1 MFIVT
6 GGIGIIWSLIWFK
19 VYQPPRLTKS
29 ISKAELDYI
38 RDGGGGGWR
47 CAGEERGASTVIE
60 SGLEAGFH
68 RKLVGVY
75 LGQFAVTSTLWFFLT
90 GFRTT

>member
-29 ISKAELDYI
+29 ITKAELDYI
-38 RDGGGGGWR
+38 RDGGGLVDGD
-47 CAGEERGASTVIE
+47 APVKK
-60 SGLEAGFH
+60 EA
-68 RKLVGVY
+68 R
-75 LGQFAVTSTLWFFLT
+75 QPLT
-90 GFRTT
+90 RAD

>member
-19 VYQPPRLTKS
+19 VYQPPRLTKG

-38 RDGGGGGWR
+38 RDGGGLVDGD
-47 CAGEERGASTVIE
+47 APVKRGTSAVNSQR
-60 SGLEAGFH
+60 LET
-68 RKLVGVY
+68 GVP
-75 LGQFAVTSTLWFFLT
+75 S
-90 GFRTT
+90 

>member
-19 VYQPPRLTKS
+19 VYQPPRAAKG

-38 RDGGGGGWR
+38 RDGGG
-47 CAGEERGASTVIE
+47 
-60 SGLEAGFH
+60 
-68 RKLVGVY
+68 LVDGDAPVKK
-75 LGQFAVTSTLWFFLT
+75 
-90 GFRTT
+90 